1 MKLKMEI
8 ELDYDAETMHDVD
21 KEAMEWFYNDILL
34 GSGGKL
40 LLHSNEIGDEIGKVT
55 GLKILN
61 K

>member
-8 ELDYDAETMHDVD
+8 ELDYDAGIMHDVD
-21 KEAMEWFYNDILL
+21 EDAVKWFYNEILL

-40 LLHSNEIGDEIGKVT
+40 LLHSNEIGDEVGKVV
-55 GLKILN
+55 GLKILS